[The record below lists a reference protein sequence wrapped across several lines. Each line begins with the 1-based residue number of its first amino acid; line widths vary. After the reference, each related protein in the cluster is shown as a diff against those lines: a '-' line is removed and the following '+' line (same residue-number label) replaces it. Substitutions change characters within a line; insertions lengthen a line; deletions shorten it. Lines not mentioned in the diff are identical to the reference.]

1 MCSCRL
7 ELEEKS
13 AFHNFGQQIFAKTGN
28 NYCEKFSDN
37 AKTKIFVSTL
47 LVGEPKSEGGRL
59 KALCAGIRGVD
70 PKLVEMILAEVVP
83 QQSTGVRF
91 QDIAGQDKVNRSQ
104 RFFWDRN
111 CVSV

>member
-1 MCSCRL
+1 
-7 ELEEKS
+7 
-13 AFHNFGQQIFAKTGN
+13 
-28 NYCEKFSDN
+28 
-37 AKTKIFVSTL
+37 
-47 LVGEPKSEGGRL
+47 
-59 KALCAGIRGVD
+59 VD